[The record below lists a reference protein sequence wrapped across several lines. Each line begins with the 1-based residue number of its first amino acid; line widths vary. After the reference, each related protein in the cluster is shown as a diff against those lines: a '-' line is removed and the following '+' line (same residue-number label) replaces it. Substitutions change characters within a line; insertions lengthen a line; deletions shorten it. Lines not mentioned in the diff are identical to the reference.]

1 MVYDDRK
8 ALNRID
14 SFSYR
19 NSEAAFTDA
28 IKAGR
33 LSDKP
38 GAPNFAGA
46 YMYMHTDAN
55 GRDAFKNINSRAYD
69 V

>member
-1 MVYDDRK
+1 MENHGYTFKDSEK
-8 ALNRID
+8 AFD
-14 SFSYR
+14 
-19 NSEAAFTDA
+19 DA
-28 IKAGR
+28 IKVGR

-38 GAPNFAGA
+38 EASNFAGG

-55 GRDAFKNINSRAYD
+55 GRDVFKNINTRSYD